1 MTAPPPPLYLYD
13 DAVARLFE
21 PFALTRPAGELRAGA
36 ELARRRWE
44 RALGTRAA
52 GFVGAAHLAGFEEFD
67 APPAAGAEL
76 PAGAVVANARCA
88 VRLAAADPSAD
99 VWRCGG
105 RVAAVR
111 LRAPLAADRLA
122 GGALPLDALAADAL
136 AGGAGRAA
144 DLDGWWVDAVWDYV
158 AHLQTM
164 LADDVAVLGAECD
177 AAEHDAAVVGGHPV
191 YVERGATVEPYVVFD
206 ATAGPVL
213 VRRGATVH
221 AFTRVVGP
229 CFVGEGSTVTADK
242 ISGCSIGE
250 VSRVHGEVSATIVLG
265 HANKAHDGFVGHSYL
280 GRWANLGAGTTTSNL
295 KNTYGTVALWTPA
308 GVRDTGLQFLGTLL
322 GDHARTG
329 IGLRLTTGSVV
340 GAGAN
345 VYDRM
350 PPKFTPPFGW
360 GGGAPYDAYDVERF
374 VRVAARAMQRRGV
387 ALGAGPEAVL
397 RAAHARSAEW
407 RGAAAGGG
415 DA

>member
-1 MTAPPPPLYLYD
+1 MTAPYPPLYLYD
-13 DAVARLFE
+13 DAVARRFE

-36 ELARRRWE
+36 ELVRRRWE

-52 GFVGAAHLAGFEEFD
+52 GFVGAEHLATFEEFD
-67 APPAAGAEL
+67 APPAAAGAL

-88 VRLAAADPSAD
+88 VRLAPADAGAD

-111 LRAPLAADRLA
+111 LREPLPVARLA
-122 GGALPLDALAADAL
+122 GGDVALDALAGD
-136 AGGAGRAA
+136 GRAA
-144 DLDGWWVDAVWDYV
+144 DADGWWMDAVWDYV
-158 AHLQTM
+158 AHLQPM

-177 AAEHDAAVVGGHPV
+177 AVEHGAAVVGGAHPV

-206 ATAGPVL
+206 ASAGPVL

-229 CFVGEGSTVTADK
+229 CFVGEGSTVTADR

-250 VSRVHGEVSATIVLG
+250 VSRVHGEISASIVLG
-265 HANKAHDGFVGHSYL
+265 HANKSHDGFVGHSYL

-295 KNTYGTVALWTPA
+295 KNTYGTVALWTPE

-322 GDHARTG
+322 GDHAKTG

-350 PPKFTPPFGW
+350 PPKFTPPFSW
-360 GGGAPYDAYDVERF
+360 GGGEPYGAYDVERF

-387 ALGAGPEAVL
+387 ALAPGAERVL
-397 RAAHARSAEW
+397 RAAHAL
-407 RGAAAGGG
+407 GAPPGG
-415 DA
+415 DDA